1 MLLRAKANSELS
13 KKLTSNPAVAIL
25 GPRQVGKTTLAKEF
39 MANKEAIYLDLES
52 PEDAAR
58 LIDAES
64 YFRTHQQK
72 LIVID
77 EVQRMPEL
85 FPILR
90 SVIDRDRRNGKF
102 LLLGS
107 ASPQLLARSSETL
120 AGRVSFLE
128 LHPFHLTEISKLDSF
143 AKLWLRGGFPSFYL
157 SDTNEESFEKRI
169 DFLSTYIERELPL
182 LGLNLPIRIVRN
194 AIQMLTQLNGNLLNI
209 ASLSKSLT
217 IDQRKTK
224 ELLDY
229 LENAFLIRSL
239 QPYFLNISK
248 RMVKSPKLFFR
259 DTGLLH
265 VAAGVENTDELDGYL
280 HRGASFEAFI
290 IQQIVAVL
298 KPSITPYFYRTHDG
312 TELDFLLVKGNIPIL
327 GIEIKTNNAPK
338 ITRGTTI
345 ASVDLGNIPILIIT
359 PSVSEPYQRGE
370 NQTIIGLQDLME
382 YLARYGLVY

>member
-1 MLLRAKANSELS
+1 MLIRAKANFELN
-13 KKLTSNPAVAIL
+13 KKLSTNPVVAIL

-39 MANKEAIYLDLES
+39 MVNQGAIYLDLES

-58 LIDAES
+58 LLDSES

-90 SVIDRDRRNGKF
+90 SVIDRDRRNGRF

-107 ASPQLLARSSETL
+107 ASPKLLARSSETL
-120 AGRVSFLE
+120 AGRISFLE
-128 LHPFHLTEISKLDSF
+128 LHPFHLSEIPPLDSF
-143 AKLWLRGGFPSFYL
+143 TKLWLRGGFPAFYL
-157 SDTNEESFEKRI
+157 CKNNEESYEKRT
-169 DFLSTYIERELPL
+169 DFLSTYVERELPL

-194 AIQMLTQLNGNLLNI
+194 AIQMLTQLNGNLVNI

-229 LENAFLIRSL
+229 LENAFLIRSI

-280 HRGASFEAFI
+280 YRGASFEAFV
-290 IQQIVAVL
+290 IQQIIAVI
-298 KPSITPYFYRTHDG
+298 KQSISPFFYRTHDG
-312 TELDFLLVKGNIPIL
+312 TELDLLLVKGNSPLL

-338 ITRGTTI
+338 ITRGTSI
-345 ASVDLGNIPILIIT
+345 ASTDLGNIPVLIIT
-359 PSVSEPYQRGE
+359 PSVSEPYIRNE
-370 NQTIIGLQDLME
+370 NQTIIGLQDMME
-382 YLARYGLVY
+382 YLAKFDLV